1 MGTPVINFA
10 AVLFITQQ
18 LSCASWQAPPPG
30 AQCERLGWKDVGAWK
45 RHVFDFWG
53 SFELTQR
60 GCRVM
65 MGAQEQTSSAFM
77 VPQIRVHFC

>member
-18 LSCASWQAPPPG
+18 LSCASWQAPPSG
-30 AQCERLGWKDVGAWK
+30 AQRERLDVGAWK
-45 RHVFDFWG
+45 RDVFDFWG
-53 SFELTQR
+53 SSELTQW

-77 VPQIRVHFC
+77 VPQIWVRFC

>member
-18 LSCASWQAPPPG
+18 LSCASWQAPPSG
-30 AQCERLGWKDVGAWK
+30 AQRERLDVGAWK
-45 RHVFDFWG
+45 RDVSDFWG
-53 SFELTQR
+53 SFGHTQW

-77 VPQIRVHFC
+77 VSQIWVRFC